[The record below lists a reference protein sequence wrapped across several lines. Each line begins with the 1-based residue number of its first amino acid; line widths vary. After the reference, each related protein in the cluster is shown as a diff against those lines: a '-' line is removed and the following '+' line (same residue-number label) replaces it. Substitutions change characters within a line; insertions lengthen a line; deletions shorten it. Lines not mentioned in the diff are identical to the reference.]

1 MSRLFWVS
9 MRDGKFAKR
18 DGPNDC
24 YPQGQ
29 TTDIYDARLFS
40 GKPPPAFLR
49 LPWTVRWVDVTIR
62 AHPRKPIGW
71 DAPFAGQRGL
81 DAARKRNKSEYL
93 LKCRTESD
101 SCSTCIHRKM
111 FPNGICHD
119 CFQSAHAY
127 LHWKSKRKVT
137 P

>member
-49 LPWTVRWVDVTIR
+49 LPWSVRWVDVTIR
-62 AHPRKPIGW
+62 AHPRRPIGW
-71 DAPFAGQRGL
+71 DAPFSKAL
-81 DAARKRNKSEYL
+81 DAARKQHLERN
-93 LKCRTESD
+93 RGGV
-101 SCSTCIHRKM
+101 SCSTCFYRKA

-119 CFQSAHAY
+119 CFQSVHAY
-127 LHWKSKRKVT
+127 LHWKSKRKVK